1 MELSPADNWLLVVF
15 LRGLYWD
22 RPCLMSFF
30 DYLDEGIE
38 CTLSK
43 FEDVTDVGGSVD
55 QPGGRRPYRGIWT
68 DRIAGLRPM
77 G

>member
-1 MELSPADNWLLVVF
+1 
-15 LRGLYWD
+15 
-22 RPCLMSFF
+22 MSFF

-55 QPGGRRPYRGIWT
+55 QPEGRRPYRGIWT